1 MCKDDEDFWYITY
14 KLYYLNKINN
24 LVNSI
29 NYIPE
34 GLLSRIYLAK
44 FGINGLP
51 VKRTSEIYNVDYSVW
66 ENEWYFGTRRNGVSK
81 MHGRKMF
88 KIVSFLVTF
97 FHIFR

>member
-14 KLYYLNKINN
+14 ELYYLNKINN
-24 LVNSI
+24 LVNRI

-51 VKRTSEIYNVDYSVW
+51 VKRTSEIYSVDYSVW
-66 ENEWYFGTRRNGVSK
+66 ENEWYFGTEGMVFPKCMGERCSR
-81 MHGRKMF
+81 
-88 KIVSFLVTF
+88 
-97 FHIFR
+97 